1 MIFVTVGTAAKG
13 IEFNRL
19 IEAMDRIAADLG
31 ADVLIQRGLSDYQ
44 PQHARHVRFVKYDEA
59 LDLFRTCDFV
69 VGHCGSGTVLN
80 ALRFA
85 KPMILVPRR
94 VEQGELDVDD
104 HQMQLA
110 RQIESMPGVTLIYD
124 MADLAPAVRRY
135 IEHPPPAS
143 SPTPARASLIAAIRR
158 FIADAARA

>member
-1 MIFVTVGTAAKG
+1 MIFVTVGTAARG
-13 IEFNRL
+13 IEFTRL

-31 ADVLIQRGLSDYQ
+31 VDVLIQRGLSDYE

-59 LDLFRTCDFV
+59 LELFRTCDFV

-80 ALRFA
+80 GLRFA

-94 VEQGELDVDD
+94 IDQGELDADD

-110 RQIESMPGVTLIYD
+110 RQVETMPGVTLVYD
-124 MADLAPAVRRY
+124 MADLEPAVRRY
-135 IEHPPPAS
+135 VEHRPPGS
-143 SPTPARASLIAAIRR
+143 SPTPARASLIGAIRQ
-158 FIADAARA
+158 FIAGAPRA